1 MPAGSQRQTIDAN
14 QPAGHESQPE
24 HGLCPAGAGDRPQRY
39 GGQTYR
45 SPSGPRRRNAVS
57 REHARARHGNAGISE
72 NHDLV
77 ATRAGQV
84 DDLADSR
91 VEAFARFLL

>member
-1 MPAGSQRQTIDAN
+1 
-14 QPAGHESQPE
+14 
-24 HGLCPAGAGDRPQRY
+24 
-39 GGQTYR
+39 
-45 SPSGPRRRNAVS
+45 VS

-77 ATRAGQV
+77 AMRAGQV

-91 VEAFARFLL
+91 VEAFSRRAFTCAAFQRFVAADPLRWNLFRLRRTGLSFASNFPAAVRNSRPFRQKQRCVA